1 MVTIAIG
8 HHSNDQSDIRNLAH
22 LPGEPGLAPTVEAV
36 VLLSSLQDTLTLV
49 STGVWP
55 TRVLPV
61 PTPPPLEC
69 RGADTVERGSP
80 SLHPADT
87 CPSVTARGRGAG
99 VVKLA
104 HWTGVV
110 VGAGAVEGP

>member
-8 HHSNDQSDIRNLAH
+8 HHSNDQSDVGNLAH
-22 LPGEPGLAPTVEAV
+22 LPGEPGLAPAVETVV
-36 VLLSSLQDTLTLV
+36 MLSSLQDTLTLV
-49 STGVWP
+49 ITGVWP
-55 TRVLPV
+55 TGILSV
-61 PTPPPLEC
+61 PTPPPLE
-69 RGADTVERGSP
+69 RWGADTVKRGP
-80 SLHPADT
+80 PPLHPADA
-87 CPSVTARGRGAG
+87 CPSITAWGRGAG